1 MEEIVYI
8 LLVFVFI
15 IMILNVC
22 IIGLLFKNNERIIN
36 LNAEMIK
43 LNKEIYGDLVYCIEL
58 MENKNDLSYEIHEKL
73 LLMRENI
80 NVIRSR
86 QLKIDDEIK
95 EILKNEI
102 SKEIKKN
109 KSIMKKGVRI

>member
-1 MEEIVYI
+1 MEVIVYI
-8 LLVFVFI
+8 LLVFLFI
-15 IMILNVC
+15 LMSLKAC

-36 LNAEMIK
+36 LNEKMIK
-43 LNKEIYGDLVYCIEL
+43 LNKELYGDLIYCIEL
-58 MENKNDLSYEIHEKL
+58 KKNKNDLLYENHEKL

-95 EILKNEI
+95 EI
-102 SKEIKKN
+102 SKEMRFQKKSKKIN
-109 KSIMKKGVRI
+109 RLRKKG